1 MDEIWF
7 EAFDR
12 SHEASVVVLFQR
24 EEITNAEPGVAE
36 EAVNTQG
43 TLNGVVEGGIE
54 RGDGVIGGENMH
66 GVAACFER
74 FGDVSAAEFV
84 AADIVGR
91 VEVGEDEDAHRLL
104 GWDEFRVTER
114 WRQSP
119 QPRVN
124 RIVPPQ
130 LRGVGLSR

>member
-24 EEITNAEPGVAE
+24 EEITNAEPGVAK
-36 EAVNTQG
+36 EAVNPQG
-43 TLNGVVEGGIE
+43 AVNGVIEGRIE
-54 RGDGVIGGENMH
+54 RGDGVIGGENMD
-66 GVAACFER
+66 GVAARFER

-104 GWDEFRVTER
+104 G
-114 WRQSP
+114 
-119 QPRVN
+119 
-124 RIVPPQ
+124 
-130 LRGVGLSR
+130 